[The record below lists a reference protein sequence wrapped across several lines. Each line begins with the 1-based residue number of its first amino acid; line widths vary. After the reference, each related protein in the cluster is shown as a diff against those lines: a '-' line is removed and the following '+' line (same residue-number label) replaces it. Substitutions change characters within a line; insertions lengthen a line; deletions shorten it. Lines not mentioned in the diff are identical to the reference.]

1 MKGTFNTEA
10 FKKTLLSYLI
20 TLSVTWGILILSG
33 FGLPLILETIPH
45 SRLAIGEVVSGVI
58 AIGFVAIGSLPIGMV
73 SNGIVSVGIF
83 AVGGT
88 ACGIIAVGAGSIGII
103 AVGMNAIGVVA
114 IGYNAVGIY
123 ALSYKSTNKGRYIF
137 SPERQDAKAVALFT
151 HWMPKLKGAF
161 ATES

>member
-88 ACGIIAVGAGSIGII
+88 ACGIIAVG
-103 AVGMNAIGVVA
+103 MNSIGVVA